1 MHEEIRQWE
10 IHPKFPLNP
19 IVSILI
25 GVLTGLAFGY
35 LVQNLVFGAVLGLV
49 AGAAT
54 ALALGRVSRDKR
66 HSAGGKL
73 RWWALAPL
81 LGFMASTVLL
91 WAYQLIYH

>member
-1 MHEEIRQWE
+1 MHEDIQQWE
-10 IHPKFPLNP
+10 IHPKFPLNS

-54 ALALGRVSRDKR
+54 ALALGRANRDKSDGAEYKI
-66 HSAGGKL
+66 HL
-73 RWWALAPL
+73 WALVPL

-91 WAYQLIYH
+91 WAYQFIYL